1 MKKIILIRHAKSDSK
16 HPYSSDFERPLN
28 DRGKKDA
35 PAMGRLLKELY
46 PDIQLFI
53 SSPAVRAKH
62 TATLFA
68 EQFGIE
74 QNKIRFDKNLYLAS
88 PHDIIFSLS
97 TLDNSLNCVAVVA
110 HNPGITDLASHL
122 GRKFISNM
130 PTSSFAAI
138 TTDASTWHSIELSPG
153 SLENFHF
160 PKEPK

>member
-28 DRGKKDA
+28 ERGRKDA
-35 PAMGRLLKELY
+35 PLMGKLLKELY

-62 TATLFA
+62 TAEFFA

-74 QNKIRFDKNLYLAS
+74 RNKIKFDKTLYLAS
-88 PHDIIFSLS
+88 PHDILMTLS
-97 TLDNSLNCVAVVA
+97 TLDNTLNSVAVVA

-130 PTSSFAAI
+130 PTASFAALNI
-138 TTDASTWHSIELSPG
+138 NTASWKSIELAPG
-153 SLENFHF
+153 TLENFHF
-160 PKEPK
+160 PKELK

>member
-28 DRGKKDA
+28 ERGKKDA
-35 PAMGRLLKELY
+35 PIMAKLLKELY
-46 PDIQLFI
+46 PDIQLFL

-62 TATLFA
+62 TAVFFA

-74 QNKIRFDKNLYLAS
+74 QNKIHFNKNLYLAS
-88 PHDIIFSLS
+88 PHDILFTLS
-97 TLDNSLNCVAVVA
+97 TLDNSLNSVAVVA

-130 PTSSFAAI
+130 PTSSFAALSI
-138 TTDASTWHSIELSPG
+138 NASSWHSIELSPG
-153 SLENFHF
+153 TLENFHF